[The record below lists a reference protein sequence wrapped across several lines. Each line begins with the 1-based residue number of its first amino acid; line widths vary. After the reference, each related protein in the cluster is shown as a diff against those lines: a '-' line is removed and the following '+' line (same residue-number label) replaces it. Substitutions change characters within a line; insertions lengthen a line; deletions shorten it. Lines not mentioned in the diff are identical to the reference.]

1 MNSNSVIAAGNNKTI
16 YRDGDACIKAFGEGY
31 SKADVLAEALNQ
43 AKVEQTDIKVPKVR
57 EVTTIDGKW
66 AIVSDYIEG
75 KTLSQMMEEN
85 PDNKEKYIE
94 KLIDIQL
101 EMQSHTCRNLEKLK
115 DRMNNLILR
124 SDLDATTR
132 YDLHSK
138 LDDMPNHHKVC
149 HGNFTPSQVIITE
162 DGTAYILGWANAT
175 QGNASADAAT
185 TYLHFKISGDEEGA
199 KKYLEM
205 FCEKSD
211 IARRYVLKWMAIVA
225 ASMSVDCSEE
235 EKEKLIS
242 MINKSDFE

>member
-1 MNSNSVIAAGNNKTI
+1 MNLECLIAEGNNKKI
-16 YRDGDACIKAFGEGY
+16 YRNGDKCIKVFGEGY

-43 AKVEQTDIKVPKVR
+43 AKIETTDISVPTVF
-57 EVTTIDGKW
+57 EVAAFDGEW
-66 AIVSDYIEG
+66 AIVSEYIEG
-75 KTLSQMMEEN
+75 KTLSKIMEED
-85 PDNKEKYIE
+85 PDNKDKYIE

-115 DRMNNLILR
+115 DRMNNLILK

-149 HGNFTPSQVIITE
+149 HGNFTASQIVIA
-162 DGTAYILGWANAT
+162 DDSSAYILGWANAT
-175 QGNASADAAT
+175 QGNASADAAQ
-185 TYLHFKISGDEEGA
+185 TYLHFKISGDDEGA
-199 KKYLEM
+199 KKYLDM
-205 FCEKSD
+205 FCQKSD

-225 ASMSVDCSEE
+225 AAMSVNCSEE
-235 EKEKLIS
+235 EKEKLIT

>member
-1 MNSNSVIAAGNNKTI
+1 MKLDSVIAQGNNKTI
-16 YRDGDACIKAFGEGY
+16 YRDGDKSIKVFGGSY

-43 AKVEQTDIKVPKVR
+43 AKIENTDINVPAVI
-57 EVTTIDGKW
+57 EVATFDGKW
-66 AIVSDYIEG
+66 AIVSEYIEG
-75 KTLSQMMEEN
+75 KTLSQIMEED
-85 PDNKEKYIE
+85 PDNKDKYIE
-94 KLIDIQL
+94 RLIDIQL

-115 DRMNNLILR
+115 DRMNNLILK

-149 HGNFTPSQVIITE
+149 HGNFTASQVIIAE
-162 DGTAYILGWANAT
+162 DGRAYIIGWANAT

-185 TYLHFKISGDEEGA
+185 TYLHFKISGDYEGA
-199 KKYLEM
+199 KKYLDM
-205 FCEKSD
+205 FCQKSD

-225 ASMSVDCSEE
+225 AAMSVDCNEE
-235 EKEKLIS
+235 EKEKLIT